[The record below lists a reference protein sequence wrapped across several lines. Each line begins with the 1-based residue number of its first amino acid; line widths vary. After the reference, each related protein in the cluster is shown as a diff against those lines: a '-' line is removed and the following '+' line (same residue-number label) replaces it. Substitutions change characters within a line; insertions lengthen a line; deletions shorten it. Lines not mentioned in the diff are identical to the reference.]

1 MGETGAGGWMRES
14 ETVLL
19 GVELGFVGGTVDRVE
34 YGALAEGDD
43 DGDADNAEDDVIGE
57 EEYLKTP

>member
-1 MGETGAGGWMRES
+1 MRES

-34 YGALAEGDD
+34 YGALAEGNDD
-43 DGDADNAEDDVIGE
+43 VDADNAEDDVIGE